1 MRHVSQ
7 HLTQGR
13 VSRKE
18 PVHRDASSSNVSAS
32 SPNARMIVNLWER
45 LTHLYGHKFSA
56 AFGESAA
63 NPDGSLTDV
72 AQTWAGA
79 LRGITGAQLAAGL
92 RTCIGSGDAWPPSL
106 PEFRAMCL
114 PKRVPL
120 CHQNI
125 TGRADLAYIALP
137 PPALTPKQ
145 REEYLEK
152 MRAALKPAPPFPK
165 GDKSD
170 ATEP

>member
-1 MRHVSQ
+1 MRHIRQ
-7 HLTQGR
+7 HLTQGQA
-13 VSRKE
+13 SRKE
-18 PVHRDASSSNVSAS
+18 PAHRDASSSAVSAS
-32 SPNARMIVNLWER
+32 SLNARMIVNLWER
-45 LTHLYGHKFSA
+45 FTHIYGHKFSA

-72 AQTWAGA
+72 AQTWAGG

-92 RTCIGSGDAWPPSL
+92 RTCIASGDAWPPSL

-125 TGRADLAYIALP
+125 AGRTDLAYVALP
-137 PPALTPKQ
+137 RTALTPKQ
-145 REEYLEK
+145 WEECLRR
-152 MRAALKPAPPFPK
+152 MRAALKSPTRK
-165 GDKSD
+165 DEG
-170 ATEP
+170 